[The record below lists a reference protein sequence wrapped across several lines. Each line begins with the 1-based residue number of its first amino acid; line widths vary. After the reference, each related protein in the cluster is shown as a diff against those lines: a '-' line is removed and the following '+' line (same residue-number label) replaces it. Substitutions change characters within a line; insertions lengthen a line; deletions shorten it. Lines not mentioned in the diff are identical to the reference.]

1 MAFIFTM
8 STDIGS
14 AAHTSRVIEP
24 FVQWLRPDAS
34 VSDLDLAHFLVR
46 KVAHLTEYAFLATL
60 IFRALR
66 LTSPQRFVRRA
77 DRRWAPAS
85 ALAIALA
92 LSAFYA
98 ATDEF
103 HQSYIPGREPSVRD
117 VLIDS
122 SGALG
127 GLVMLSGG
135 MIFLRSRRAELA
147 R

>member
-24 FVQWLRPDAS
+24 FVQWLRPGAS
-34 VSDLDLAHFLVR
+34 ARDLDLAHFLVR
-46 KVAHLTEYAFLATL
+46 KMAHVTEYAILATL

-66 LTSPQRFVRRA
+66 LTSPQRFVRRV

-92 LSAFYA
+92 LSAAYA

-103 HQSYIPGREPSVRD
+103 HQRFTPGREPCVRD

-127 GLVMLSGG
+127 GLVMLSGA
-135 MIFLRSRRAELA
+135 MCLLRSRRTELT